1 MRFIPDGAMME
12 TILRDSSLMDPYQY
26 IQQVRPDGEINKSN
40 EKDIFR
46 EEDCFSCFI
55 FFILTDKSLIMTI
68 DCDSGPAPARSDPG
82 HGDCVAGAD
91 NHILFRVRR
100 QDW

>member
-40 EKDIFR
+40 EKDIPRGRFL
-46 EEDCFSCFI
+46 FMFYL
-55 FFILTDKSLIMTI
+55 FH
-68 DCDSGPAPARSDPG
+68 SD
-82 HGDCVAGAD
+82 
-91 NHILFRVRR
+91 R
-100 QDW
+100 